1 MGISKA
7 PHRVTQRD
15 FLITLATN
23 ILIQACGVAT
33 GIITARLLLPEGRGE
48 LAAVLLWPTIFAA
61 IGLYGTNWV
70 IAREIGQDRS
80 KEPDLARVSVV
91 LGLALGILGIGVGYF
106 LIPLLLPADKAHLI
120 WLARLF
126 LLLLPL
132 NHIAFNLIGLDQ
144 GSLKFKR
151 YNWTRAFFHIPYLS
165 MLISFYI
172 LKKASV
178 LWFVIANLISR
189 FTVALVRSIIC
200 RKSVRAGHADLG
212 LYKRILAKGHGFT
225 GAALSTQA
233 ASRLDQIILVSFLG
247 SAQLG
252 FYVVALSFAS
262 AHAALGYALNV
273 VTFASTA
280 QKQDKKT
287 AGEFLA
293 RTFRRSILLY
303 MLASAGVA
311 VLSPILI
318 VPFFGREFAPAIVPC
333 SILAIFTG
341 LSSLARILDE
351 GLRGEGLPVPGIWS
365 KVWGSLTLILL
376 AWVLIPGFG
385 ITGMACA
392 AVGNGLAQVIYLSRK
407 VHIHFE
413 ISWLDLWG
421 VKLSTA
427 KELLNTVYR
436 IPSVLIRQQ

>member
-1 MGISKA
+1 MNLSKA
-7 PHRVTQRD
+7 PHRVTQQD

-33 GIITARLLLPEGRGE
+33 GIIAARLLLPEGRGE

-61 IGLYGTNWV
+61 IGIYGTNWV

-80 KEPDLARVSVV
+80 REPYLAKASVIMGLV
-91 LGLALGILGIGVGYF
+91 LGIIGIGIGYY

-120 WLARLF
+120 WLARLY

-132 NHIAFNLIGLDQ
+132 NYIAVNLIGLDQ
-144 GSLKFKR
+144 GSLKLKR
-151 YNWTRAFFHIPYLS
+151 YNWTRAILPITYLS
-165 MLISFYI
+165 ILVILWMLHKPLIF
-172 LKKASV
+172 
-178 LWFVIANLISR
+178 WFVIANLIANFSVVITR
-189 FTVALVRSIIC
+189 LATQWKAIRNGKPRLSI
-200 RKSVRAGHADLG
+200 
-212 LYKRILAKGHGFT
+212 YKNILSKGHGFT
-225 GAALSTQA
+225 GAALTTQA
-233 ASRLDQIILVSFLG
+233 ALRLDQIILVSFLG

-262 AHAALGYALNV
+262 AHAALGGALNV

-303 MLASAGVA
+303 MLASVGIAF
-311 VLSPILI
+311 LSPILI
-318 VPFFGREFAPAIVPC
+318 VPFFGKEFAPAIVPC

-341 LSSLARILDE
+341 LSSLAKILDE
-351 GLRGEGLPVPGIWS
+351 GLRGAGLPVPGIWS
-365 KVWGSLTLILL
+365 KVWGSLTLIFL
-376 AWVLIPGFG
+376 AWVLIPGLG

-392 AVGNGLAQVIYLSRK
+392 AVGNGLAQVIYLTRK
-407 VHIHFE
+407 TNIYFKV
-413 ISWLDLWG
+413 SWMDLWG
-421 VKLSTA
+421 IRLSTA
-427 KELLNTVYR
+427 KDLLSTVYR
-436 IPSVLIRQQ
+436 IPSVLSRKA

>member
-1 MGISKA
+1 MNFSKA

-23 ILIQACGVAT
+23 IFIQACGVAT
-33 GIITARLLLPEGRGE
+33 GIIAARLLLPEGRGE

-61 IGLYGTNWV
+61 IGIYGTNWV
-70 IAREIGQDRS
+70 ITREIGQDRF
-80 KEPDLARVSVV
+80 KEPDLARTSVTLGLV
-91 LGLALGILGIGVGYF
+91 LGIIGMAIGYY

-120 WLARLF
+120 WLARIF

-132 NHIAFNLIGLDQ
+132 NYIALNLLGLDQ
-144 GSLKFKR
+144 GALRFKR
-151 YNWTRAFFHIPYLS
+151 YNWTRAFFYIPYLS

-178 LWFVIANLISR
+178 LWFVIANLIGWLI
-189 FTVALVRSIIC
+189 VALVRLIIY
-200 RKSVRAGHADLG
+200 RKSVRAGKPDLG
-212 LYKRILAKGHGFT
+212 LYKRILAKGHGFN
-225 GAALSTQA
+225 GAAVAMQA
-233 ASRLDQIILVSFLG
+233 ALRLDQIILVSFLG

-262 AHAALGYALNV
+262 AHAALGLALAI
-273 VTFASTA
+273 VTFASAA
-280 QKQDKKT
+280 QRQDRKT

-293 RTFRRSILLY
+293 RIFRRSMLLY

-311 VLSPILI
+311 LLSPILI
-318 VPFFGREFAPAIVPC
+318 VPLFGKEFAPAIVPC

-351 GLRGEGLPVPGIWS
+351 ALRGEGLPVPGIWS

-392 AVGNGLAQVIYLSRK
+392 AVGNGLTQVLYLSRK
-407 VHIHFE
+407 ANAYFK
-413 ISWLDLWG
+413 ISWMDLWG
-421 VKLSTA
+421 IRLSTA
-427 KELLNTVYR
+427 KDLLNNAYR
-436 IPSVLIRQQ
+436 IPSVLSH